1 MIAAGLFRF
10 KAAGVRAGPTSDG
23 ASFQPLLSFFG
34 GGGGPVTPFVARGGG
49 GITGAGRGCC
59 LR

>member
-10 KAAGVRAGPTSDG
+10 KAAGVRAGPTTDG
-23 ASFQPLLSFFG
+23 ASFQPPLSFFG
-34 GGGGPVTPFVARGGG
+34 GGGPVAPFVARGGG
-49 GITGAGRGCC
+49 TTGAGRGCC